1 MFWMNEEGLL
11 GNRSTRFAHFDEY
24 TTVTIRLLI
33 PVSMLISDGQNKT
46 LTDER
51 SCDFK

>member
-1 MFWMNEEGLL
+1 MNEEGLL

-24 TTVTIRLLI
+24 TTVKIRMLI
-33 PVSMLISDGQNKT
+33 PVSMLIFDSQNKS

-51 SCDFK
+51 SCNFK